1 MAPGRH
7 TRARP
12 IEEMGDK
19 SGSDQAL
26 VATIGH
32 DWPRL
37 ATVGHGWGGRPPP
50 RLATVGSRLA
60 GGAATVGHGWPR
72 LGRDAKWLILENL
85 GVLPWLRGRPRHGWP

>member
-37 ATVGHGWGGRPPP
+37 ATVGGGGPRHGWPRLGHGWRAGRP
-50 RLATVGSRLA
+50 RLATVG
-60 GGAATVGHGWPR
+60 HGWAGM
-72 LGRDAKWLILENL
+72 LNG
-85 GVLPWLRGRPRHGWP
+85 